1 MQIHELTALAR
12 NNKASDI
19 HISEGLPLMFRI
31 DGHLA
36 EAPVQL
42 SAAETRSL
50 ILSLMDEAHREA
62 ITSERIDADFAL
74 VAPDGTR
81 SRVNVFYQQGRA
93 AATLRLLNDSIPTLE
108 ELAMPPVLTKL
119 ADEPRGLILVT
130 GPTGSGKS
138 TTLAAMI
145 DHINKTRSDHIITIE
160 DPIEY
165 VYQGRCSL
173 IHQREVGADVRSFAS
188 ALRSALREDP
198 DVILVGEMR
207 DYETISAAVTAA
219 ETGHLVMSTLHTIG
233 AAQTID
239 RIIDVCPAGAQ
250 NQIRGQLAAVLRGV
264 ITQQLLPLAVG
275 KGRCAATE
283 ILVGTDAVANLIR
296 EGKCYQIPSILQSGA
311 ALGMHSLN
319 ADLARLVSTGRITR
333 RALRHEQERPEKL
346 PVSKIK
352 KGYLPFMRQIPFF
365 FTDSQVHVV
374 SLPPLGEGARG
385 PARGRMRGS
394 LSGTVRKWVIA
405 ETSSLIRPCG
415 ATFPHLGEGK
425 GLSHRCPHQPAA
437 AAMAVG
443 NRHAEGV
450 GGIVGLGDGLEVQHY
465 AGHLLNLLLHGLAV
479 AGDGLLDLH
488 GCVFVDR
495 HAALRRGQQNDAAG
509 LGHANDGGLVVLV
522 VQLFDGEGLGLVTL
536 ADVEYAL
543 INFNEA
549 LFKGRVLL
557 GDDRPVAD
565 GCKAVADVL
574 HNTPAHNGIPRVDA
588 QNAHSP
594 IPPHFNR
601 YSIP

>member
-12 NNKASDI
+12 NSKASDI

-93 AATLRLLNDSIPTLE
+93 AATLRLLNNSIPTLE

-250 NQIRGQLAAVLRGV
+250 NQIRGQLA
-264 ITQQLLPLAVG
+264 VG

-333 RALRHEQERPEKL
+333 EAAERCATNKSDL
-346 PVSKIK
+346 KN
-352 KGYLPFMRQIPFF
+352 YL
-365 FTDSQVHVV
+365 
-374 SLPPLGEGARG
+374 
-385 PARGRMRGS
+385 
-394 LSGTVRKWVIA
+394 
-405 ETSSLIRPCG
+405 
-415 ATFPHLGEGK
+415 
-425 GLSHRCPHQPAA
+425 
-437 AAMAVG
+437 
-443 NRHAEGV
+443 
-450 GGIVGLGDGLEVQHY
+450 
-465 AGHLLNLLLHGLAV
+465 
-479 AGDGLLDLH
+479 
-488 GCVFVDR
+488 
-495 HAALRRGQQNDAAG
+495 
-509 LGHANDGGLVVLV
+509 
-522 VQLFDGEGLGLVTL
+522 
-536 ADVEYAL
+536 
-543 INFNEA
+543 
-549 LFKGRVLL
+549 
-557 GDDRPVAD
+557 
-565 GCKAVADVL
+565 
-574 HNTPAHNGIPRVDA
+574 
-588 QNAHSP
+588 
-594 IPPHFNR
+594 
-601 YSIP
+601 

>member
-12 NNKASDI
+12 NSKASDI

-250 NQIRGQLAAVLRGV
+250 HGGQLAAVLRGV

-333 RALRHEQERPEKL
+333 EAAERCATNKSDL
-346 PVSKIK
+346 KN
-352 KGYLPFMRQIPFF
+352 YL
-365 FTDSQVHVV
+365 
-374 SLPPLGEGARG
+374 
-385 PARGRMRGS
+385 
-394 LSGTVRKWVIA
+394 
-405 ETSSLIRPCG
+405 
-415 ATFPHLGEGK
+415 
-425 GLSHRCPHQPAA
+425 
-437 AAMAVG
+437 
-443 NRHAEGV
+443 
-450 GGIVGLGDGLEVQHY
+450 
-465 AGHLLNLLLHGLAV
+465 
-479 AGDGLLDLH
+479 
-488 GCVFVDR
+488 
-495 HAALRRGQQNDAAG
+495 
-509 LGHANDGGLVVLV
+509 
-522 VQLFDGEGLGLVTL
+522 
-536 ADVEYAL
+536 
-543 INFNEA
+543 
-549 LFKGRVLL
+549 
-557 GDDRPVAD
+557 
-565 GCKAVADVL
+565 
-574 HNTPAHNGIPRVDA
+574 
-588 QNAHSP
+588 
-594 IPPHFNR
+594 
-601 YSIP
+601 

>member
-1 MQIHELTALAR
+1 MQIYELTALAR
-12 NNKASDI
+12 QMKASDI
-19 HISEGLPLMFRI
+19 HISQGLPLMFRI
-31 DGHLA
+31 DGVLR
-36 EAPVQL
+36 EAPVQYD
-42 SAAETRSL
+42 ADATRAL
-50 ILSLMDEAHREA
+50 IESMLDEAHREA
-62 ITSERIDADFAL
+62 LDLHRLDADFAIA
-74 VAPDGTR
+74 APDGTR
-81 SRVNVFYQQGRA
+81 SRVNVFYQQGKIS
-93 AATLRLLNDSIPTLE
+93 ATLRLLNDEIPTMEQLG
-108 ELAMPPVLTKL
+108 LPPVLKKL

-333 RALRHEQERPEKL
+333 EAAERCATNKSDL
-346 PVSKIK
+346 KN
-352 KGYLPFMRQIPFF
+352 YL
-365 FTDSQVHVV
+365 
-374 SLPPLGEGARG
+374 
-385 PARGRMRGS
+385 
-394 LSGTVRKWVIA
+394 
-405 ETSSLIRPCG
+405 
-415 ATFPHLGEGK
+415 
-425 GLSHRCPHQPAA
+425 
-437 AAMAVG
+437 
-443 NRHAEGV
+443 
-450 GGIVGLGDGLEVQHY
+450 
-465 AGHLLNLLLHGLAV
+465 
-479 AGDGLLDLH
+479 
-488 GCVFVDR
+488 
-495 HAALRRGQQNDAAG
+495 
-509 LGHANDGGLVVLV
+509 
-522 VQLFDGEGLGLVTL
+522 
-536 ADVEYAL
+536 
-543 INFNEA
+543 
-549 LFKGRVLL
+549 
-557 GDDRPVAD
+557 
-565 GCKAVADVL
+565 
-574 HNTPAHNGIPRVDA
+574 
-588 QNAHSP
+588 
-594 IPPHFNR
+594 
-601 YSIP
+601 

>member
-12 NNKASDI
+12 NSKASDI

-81 SRVNVFYQQGRA
+81 SRVNVFYQQGKA

-108 ELAMPPVLTKL
+108 ELAMPPVL
-119 ADEPRGLILVT
+119 
-130 GPTGSGKS
+130 

-333 RALRHEQERPEKL
+333 EVAERCATNKSDL
-346 PVSKIK
+346 KN
-352 KGYLPFMRQIPFF
+352 YL
-365 FTDSQVHVV
+365 
-374 SLPPLGEGARG
+374 
-385 PARGRMRGS
+385 
-394 LSGTVRKWVIA
+394 
-405 ETSSLIRPCG
+405 
-415 ATFPHLGEGK
+415 
-425 GLSHRCPHQPAA
+425 
-437 AAMAVG
+437 
-443 NRHAEGV
+443 
-450 GGIVGLGDGLEVQHY
+450 
-465 AGHLLNLLLHGLAV
+465 
-479 AGDGLLDLH
+479 
-488 GCVFVDR
+488 
-495 HAALRRGQQNDAAG
+495 
-509 LGHANDGGLVVLV
+509 
-522 VQLFDGEGLGLVTL
+522 
-536 ADVEYAL
+536 
-543 INFNEA
+543 
-549 LFKGRVLL
+549 
-557 GDDRPVAD
+557 
-565 GCKAVADVL
+565 
-574 HNTPAHNGIPRVDA
+574 
-588 QNAHSP
+588 
-594 IPPHFNR
+594 
-601 YSIP
+601 

>member
-12 NNKASDI
+12 NSKASDI

-219 ETGHLVMSTLHTIG
+219 ETGHLVFGTLHTKG
-233 AAQTID
+233 AAGTID
-239 RIIDVCPAGAQ
+239 RIVDVFPPEQ
-250 NQIRGQLAAVLRGV
+250 QEQIRIQLAEVLECIVCQTLVPRTMG
-264 ITQQLLPLAVG
+264 
-275 KGRCAATE
+275 GRVAAFE
-283 ILVGTDAVANLIR
+283 ILTGTSAVRNLIR
-296 EGKCYQIPSILQSGA
+296 QNKSYQLISTMQTSRNQ
-311 ALGMHSLN
+311 GMMLM
-319 ADLARLVSTGRITR
+319 D
-333 RALRHEQERPEKL
+333 
-346 PVSKIK
+346 
-352 KGYLPFMRQIPFF
+352 
-365 FTDSQVHVV
+365 DS
-374 SLPPLGEGARG
+374 LGELVR
-385 PARGRMRGS
+385 
-394 LSGTVRKWVIA
+394 SGEVR
-405 ETSSLIRPCG
+405 LDD
-415 ATFPHLGEGK
+415 
-425 GLSHRCPHQPAA
+425 AA
-437 AAMAVG
+437 AKAADPE
-443 NRHAEGV
+443 AFP
-450 GGIVGLGDGLEVQHY
+450 QF
-465 AGHLLNLLLHGLAV
+465 
-479 AGDGLLDLH
+479 
-488 GCVFVDR
+488 VFR
-495 HAALRRGQQNDAAG
+495 
-509 LGHANDGGLVVLV
+509 
-522 VQLFDGEGLGLVTL
+522 
-536 ADVEYAL
+536 
-543 INFNEA
+543 
-549 LFKGRVLL
+549 
-557 GDDRPVAD
+557 
-565 GCKAVADVL
+565 
-574 HNTPAHNGIPRVDA
+574 
-588 QNAHSP
+588 
-594 IPPHFNR
+594 
-601 YSIP
+601 

>member
-12 NNKASDI
+12 NSKASDI

-93 AATLRLLNDSIPTLE
+93 AATL
-108 ELAMPPVLTKL
+108 
-119 ADEPRGLILVT
+119 RGLILVT

-333 RALRHEQERPEKL
+333 EAAERCATNKSDL
-346 PVSKIK
+346 KN
-352 KGYLPFMRQIPFF
+352 YL
-365 FTDSQVHVV
+365 
-374 SLPPLGEGARG
+374 
-385 PARGRMRGS
+385 
-394 LSGTVRKWVIA
+394 
-405 ETSSLIRPCG
+405 
-415 ATFPHLGEGK
+415 
-425 GLSHRCPHQPAA
+425 
-437 AAMAVG
+437 
-443 NRHAEGV
+443 
-450 GGIVGLGDGLEVQHY
+450 
-465 AGHLLNLLLHGLAV
+465 
-479 AGDGLLDLH
+479 
-488 GCVFVDR
+488 
-495 HAALRRGQQNDAAG
+495 
-509 LGHANDGGLVVLV
+509 
-522 VQLFDGEGLGLVTL
+522 
-536 ADVEYAL
+536 
-543 INFNEA
+543 
-549 LFKGRVLL
+549 
-557 GDDRPVAD
+557 
-565 GCKAVADVL
+565 
-574 HNTPAHNGIPRVDA
+574 
-588 QNAHSP
+588 
-594 IPPHFNR
+594 
-601 YSIP
+601 

>member
-12 NNKASDI
+12 QMKASDI
-19 HISEGLPLMFRI
+19 HISQGLPLMFRI
-31 DGHLA
+31 DGKLV
-36 EAPVQL
+36 EAPVQFDED
-42 SAAETRSL
+42 ATRAL
-50 ILSLMDEAHREA
+50 IENTLDESHREA
-62 ITSERIDADFAL
+62 LDTQRLDADFAIA
-74 VAPDGTR
+74 APDGTR
-81 SRVNVFYQQGRA
+81 SRVNVFYQQGKIS
-93 AATLRLLNDSIPTLE
+93 ATLRLLNDEIPTMEQLG
-108 ELAMPPVLTKL
+108 LPPVLKEL

-333 RALRHEQERPEKL
+333 EAAERCATNKSDL
-346 PVSKIK
+346 KN
-352 KGYLPFMRQIPFF
+352 YL
-365 FTDSQVHVV
+365 
-374 SLPPLGEGARG
+374 
-385 PARGRMRGS
+385 
-394 LSGTVRKWVIA
+394 
-405 ETSSLIRPCG
+405 
-415 ATFPHLGEGK
+415 
-425 GLSHRCPHQPAA
+425 
-437 AAMAVG
+437 
-443 NRHAEGV
+443 
-450 GGIVGLGDGLEVQHY
+450 
-465 AGHLLNLLLHGLAV
+465 
-479 AGDGLLDLH
+479 
-488 GCVFVDR
+488 
-495 HAALRRGQQNDAAG
+495 
-509 LGHANDGGLVVLV
+509 
-522 VQLFDGEGLGLVTL
+522 
-536 ADVEYAL
+536 
-543 INFNEA
+543 
-549 LFKGRVLL
+549 
-557 GDDRPVAD
+557 
-565 GCKAVADVL
+565 
-574 HNTPAHNGIPRVDA
+574 
-588 QNAHSP
+588 
-594 IPPHFNR
+594 
-601 YSIP
+601 